1 MSVFD
6 AVVLAG
12 APNTGKLAEVAPER
26 YEALITAGGRT
37 LVEWVVRGVAQ
48 ASSVGR
54 IAVVGPADELAKV
67 LDPIMGEFPG
77 GKVVIVP
84 MGGSMLENLKAGI
97 AALNPSGR
105 VLVVTSD
112 IPFINGKAIDDF
124 AERCAKA
131 PADIHYSVVPKEAN
145 EARFPG
151 VKRTYV
157 KIQGDVVTG
166 GNIAAVDPRA
176 LLSHEDLI
184 NRAVALRKRPLA
196 LLRLLGFGFI
206 IKFIL
211 GRLTIRD
218 IEDRAGKMLDLAARA
233 VISPYPEIGVDVD
246 KPSDLELA
254 RRELGK

>member
-1 MSVFD
+1 MFD

-48 ASSVGR
+48 ARSVGR
-54 IAVVGPADELAKV
+54 IAVVGPADELEKV
-67 LDPIMGEFPG
+67 LGPLRGELPE

-84 MGGSMLENLKAGI
+84 MGGSVVENLKAGI
-97 AALNPSGR
+97 EALNPPGR

-112 IPFINGKAIDDF
+112 IPFINGEAIDDF
-124 AERCAKA
+124 AQRCAQA
-131 PADIHYSVVPKEAN
+131 PADIHYSVVSKEAN

-157 KIQGDVVTG
+157 KIQGDVLTG

-184 NRAVALRKRPLA
+184 NRAVALRKKPLA

-206 IKFIL
+206 VKFIL

-218 IEDRAGKMLDLAARA
+218 IEERASRMLGLTARA
-233 VISPYPEIGVDVD
+233 VISPYAEIGVDVD

-254 RRELGK
+254 RRELAR

>member
-1 MSVFD
+1 MFD

-12 APNTGKLAEVAPER
+12 APNTGKLAKVAPEK

-48 ASSVGR
+48 ARSVGR
-54 IAVVGPADELAKV
+54 IAVIGPAEELEKV
-67 LDPIMGEFPG
+67 LGHVRGELPE
-77 GKVVIVP
+77 GKVTIVP

-112 IPFINGKAIDDF
+112 IPFINGTAIDDF
-124 AERCAKA
+124 AERCAQA

-145 EARFPG
+145 ESRFPG

-157 KIQGDVVTG
+157 KIQGEILTG

-184 NRAVALRKRPLA
+184 NRAVALRKKPLA

-206 IKFIL
+206 IRFIL

-218 IEDRAGKMLDLAARA
+218 IEDRAGRMLGLTARA

-254 RRELGK
+254 RRELGG